1 MLVGNHYRSRLLAI
15 HTADRPTSYY
25 NDRQSNDQLT
35 DYTIYDCLSIYSRI
49 SGVERSGYY
58 IYTTRCHAIITFMMG
73 FDKLFDQRLKYDEIT
88 FDGLENHREFEQ
100 QNLRS
105 SLIKEMRV
113 GFII

>member
-1 MLVGNHYRSRLLAI
+1 
-15 HTADRPTSYY
+15 
-25 NDRQSNDQLT
+25 
-35 DYTIYDCLSIYSRI
+35 
-49 SGVERSGYY
+49 
-58 IYTTRCHAIITFMMG
+58 MMG